1 MMGSDFPGYDLD
13 HTIDRV
19 MELPVL
25 SQEEKDQDSWRNAA
39 RVYNLN

>member
-1 MMGSDFPGYDLD
+1 MGSDFPWYDID

-25 SQEEKDQDSWRNAA
+25 SKDQKDEILGANAA
-39 RVYNLN
+39 RILGI